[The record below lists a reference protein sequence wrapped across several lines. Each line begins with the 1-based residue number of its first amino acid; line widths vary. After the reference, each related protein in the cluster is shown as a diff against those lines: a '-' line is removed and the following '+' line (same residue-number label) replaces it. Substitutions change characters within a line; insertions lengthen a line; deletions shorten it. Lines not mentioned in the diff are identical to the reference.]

1 MSFMFNI
8 SHFAGRKFFAFTTI
22 SIFLSVAVLG
32 ASFAQ
37 QSSPTTQ
44 PSPAAAPQPSA
55 SQTTSKQTT
64 VVNVNEVSLN
74 LVVRDK
80 KGKLVPDLKPED
92 IAVSDGGVAV
102 KISTLHLVSGKTGEH
117 LITFLFD
124 QMDSSASTNA
134 RDIAGKILKM
144 VPEEGFSFSVMTA
157 QTRLMLYQGF
167 TDNRQHLMD
176 AILFATDDE
185 KPDRA
190 KALESAEKELISV
203 AHTGIESSGVRVS
216 ADQRANAQVL
226 FAALQESQRASQ
238 ELHTQPG
245 LGGLL
250 ALSRSER
257 TLKGRKTVIYFTQG
271 MHADTS
277 SEQRIRDVIGA
288 ANRAGVSI
296 YVIDANALTG
306 QIDQNLMAMTA
317 MGGARAAAAQAGPVS
332 ATTTGANGQP
342 QTVAQA
348 PAGLAPMVSNQYER
362 YEMGE
367 TDPSKSPLANLAES
381 TGGAYVAS
389 GEGMK
394 KPLRRMIEDMTTYY
408 EASYKSP
415 IEDYDGQFRPITV
428 KPLRAGLKISSR
440 AGYFALPPDTG
451 QTIRP
456 FEAPLLKVLAEAA
469 LPAEVPFRAQ
479 VLRLGDLPTGNENSL
494 VVEVPLGELQSQNDP
509 NSNLY
514 AVHVSIAAQVKNKA
528 GDVVEHFGEDIPRH
542 GSLTSKDSQPLF
554 ITMQR
559 HFTEEPGDYT
569 LEAAVVDQN
578 SGKIGAQ
585 RVSFQIP
592 RSGDGPLLSDIT
604 MVRRIDPVPQEA
616 DPSEPMR
623 YGSGKVVPG
632 LSNVLPKGTKELSF
646 YFVVHPD
653 ANAKEAARLQM
664 EVLKSGEPI
673 AQVPLTVRKTTGPV
687 SIPYLT
693 SIQTATLPPGQ
704 YQVIERL
711 TQGAKTSEQAIAFK
725 IEGPAGVTVA
735 SATPAPMTKEDAE
748 PLAGTGMQLPGNE
761 TPGREGLVIK
771 ALPADQSP
779 APSSQQIDNMIA
791 AARKRALEYSKTL
804 PNFLCIEVTNRSV
817 DASGNG
823 RWKHRDSLA
832 ELLGYHDNR
841 ESRTTLEVNGKRSTL
856 KRADLDSNWPLS
868 VGEFGAML
876 NLVFQPSSKTEFQWK
891 EAAALGDGSGTVQVL
906 NYRVDGK
913 NATIVLTEGNADA
926 AVGFHGLVYL
936 DLSTG
941 GVRRITLEAD
951 NIPHSFAVHA
961 ASMTVDYDFV
971 GISGRDYLLP
981 VRSSVRLE
989 KGHHKIELN
998 EITFR
1003 NYRRFASRTK
1013 IRMIQ

>member
-1 MSFMFNI
+1 MSTPCNF
-8 SHFAGRKFFAFTTI
+8 HFASPKFFALSAI
-22 SIFLSVAVLG
+22 SIFLILTPLSP
-32 ASFAQ
+32 SFAQ
-37 QSSPTTQ
+37 QASSTPQSSPTE
-44 PSPAAAPQPSA
+44 PSG
-55 SQTTSKQTT
+55 KQTT

-92 IAVSDGGVAV
+92 IAVTDGGVAV
-102 KISTLHLVSGKTGEH
+102 KVSMLHLVNGKTGEH

-124 QMDSSASTNA
+124 QMDSSASANA

-167 TDNRQHLMD
+167 TDNRQQLMD
-176 AILFATDDE
+176 AMLFATDDE

-190 KALESAEKELISV
+190 KALASAEKELISV
-203 AHTGIESSGVRVS
+203 AHTGIDSSGVRVS
-216 ADQRANAQVL
+216 ADQRADAQVL

-257 TLKGRKTVIYFTQG
+257 TVQGRKTVIYFTQG
-271 MHADTS
+271 LHADTS
-277 SEQRIRDVIGA
+277 SEQRIRDVVGA

-332 ATTTGANGQP
+332 ATTTGANGLP

-367 TDPSKSPLANLAES
+367 TDPTKSPLASLAES

-394 KPLRRMIEDMTTYY
+394 KPLHRMIEDMTTYY
-408 EASYKSP
+408 EASYAPP
-415 IEDYDGQFRPITV
+415 IENYDGQFRPIAI

-456 FEAPLLKVLAEAA
+456 FEAPLLKVLTETE
-469 LPAEVPFRAQ
+469 LPAQVPFRAQ
-479 VLRLGDLPTGNENSL
+479 VVRLGDLPTGNENSL

-514 AVHVSIAAQVKNKA
+514 AVHLSIAAQIKNKA
-528 GDVVEHFGEDIPRH
+528 GEVVEHFGEDIPRH
-542 GSLTSKDSQPLF
+542 GSLSLKDSEPQF

-569 LEAAVVDQN
+569 LEAAVLDQN
-578 SGKIGAQ
+578 SGKMGAL
-585 RVSFQIP
+585 RIPFQIA
-592 RSGDGPLLSDIT
+592 RLGDAPSLSDIS

-632 LSNVLPKGTKELSF
+632 LSDAVPKGTKELSF
-646 YFVVHPD
+646 FFVVHPE
-653 ANAKEAARLQM
+653 ANSTEAARLEM
-664 EVLKSGEPI
+664 EVLKSGEHI

-711 TQGAKTSEQAIAFK
+711 TQGPKTSEQAAAFQ
-725 IEGPAGVTVA
+725 IEGPAGVAVA
-735 SATPAPMTKEDAE
+735 SATPVPLTKEDAE
-748 PLAGTGMQLPGNE
+748 PLAGTEMHLPDAE
-761 TPGREGLVIK
+761 APGHEGLVIRS
-771 ALPADQSP
+771 LPADQSP
-779 APSSQQIDNMIA
+779 APSSQQIDDMIA
-791 AARKRALEYSKTL
+791 AARKRALDYGKTL

-832 ELLGYHDNR
+832 ELLSYHDNK
-841 ESRTTLEVNGKRSTL
+841 ESRTTLEINGKRSTL
-856 KRADLDSNWPLS
+856 KRADMNSSWPLS

-876 NLVFQPSSKTEFQWK
+876 NLVFQPSSKTEFEWK
-891 EAAALGDGSGTVQVL
+891 EAAALGDGSGMLQVL

-913 NATIVLTEGNADA
+913 NATIVLTEGNEDA
-926 AVGFHGLVYL
+926 AVGFHGRVYL
-936 DLSTG
+936 DPSTG
-941 GVRRITLEAD
+941 GVRRVTLEAD
-951 NIPHSFAVHA
+951 AIPHSFAVHA

-1003 NYRRFASRTK
+1003 DYRRFASRTK
-1013 IRMIQ
+1013 IRMIH

>member
-1 MSFMFNI
+1 MSNLW
-8 SHFAGRKFFAFTTI
+8 SPRRLRSPLFFAFSAI
-22 SIFLSVAVLG
+22 SIFLIVLLSASV
-32 ASFAQ
+32 AQ
-37 QSSPTTQ
+37 QSSSTQ
-44 PSPAAAPQPSA
+44 ETPSPQPTA
-55 SQTTSKQTT
+55 KHTT

-92 IAVSDGGVAV
+92 IAVTDGDVPV

-117 LITFLFD
+117 LITLLFD

-134 RDIAGKILKM
+134 RDIAGKMLKM
-144 VPEEGFSFSVMTA
+144 VPEEGFWFSVMKA

-167 TDNRQHLMD
+167 SDNRQHLMD
-176 AILFATDDE
+176 AINYATDDE
-185 KPDRA
+185 KA
-190 KALESAEKELISV
+190 KEASAVESAEKELISI
-203 AHTGIESSGVRVS
+203 AHTGVDSSGARIS
-216 ADQRANAQVL
+216 AEQRANAQVL

-245 LGGLL
+245 LTGLL
-250 ALSRSER
+250 ALSRAER
-257 TLKGRKTVIYFTQG
+257 TVQGRKTIIYFTQG
-271 MHADTS
+271 LHADTS
-277 SEQRIRDVIGA
+277 SETRVRDVIGA

-306 QIDQNLMAMTA
+306 QIDQNLMAMMAIGNQRSA
-317 MGGARAAAAQAGPVS
+317 MAQNGP
-332 ATTTGANGQP
+332 APTTTTGAGGTPQSVPQP
-342 QTVAQA
+342 
-348 PAGLAPMVSNQYER
+348 PPGLAPMVSNQLER
-362 YEMGE
+362 YEGA
-367 TDPSKSPLANLAES
+367 DPNGHKNPLVGLAEN
-381 TGGAYVAS
+381 TGGAYVPS
-389 GEGMK
+389 GDSMK

-408 EASYKSP
+408 EASYTSP
-415 IEDYDGQFRPITV
+415 VENYDGQFRPIEI

-440 AGYFALPPDTG
+440 AGYFALPPDSG

-456 FEAPLLKVLAEAA
+456 FEAPLLKVLTEAQ
-469 LPAEVPFRAQ
+469 LPSDVPFRAQ

-494 VVEVPLGELQSQNDP
+494 VVEVPIGELQSQNDP

-514 AVHVSIAAQVKNKA
+514 AVHISIAVQIKNKA
-528 GDVVEHFGEDIPRH
+528 GEVVEHFGEDIPRH
-542 GSLTSKDSQPLF
+542 GSLSAKDSQPLF

-559 HFTEEPGDYT
+559 HFAEEPGEYT
-569 LEAAVVDQN
+569 LEAAVLDQN
-578 SGKIGAQ
+578 SGKLGAQ
-585 RVSFQIP
+585 RVPFQIA
-592 RSGDGPLLSDIT
+592 RSGNGPSLSDIS

-623 YGSGKVVPG
+623 YGTGKVVPG
-632 LSNVLPKGTKELSF
+632 LSNGLPKGTKELSF
-646 YFVVHPD
+646 FFVIHPD
-653 ANAKEAARLQM
+653 PNSTDAARLEM

-711 TQGAKTSEQAIAFK
+711 TQGSKTSEQAVAFQ

-735 SATPAPMTKEDAE
+735 SATPAPLTKEDAE
-748 PLAGTGMQLPGNE
+748 PLADTGMKLPDSE
-761 TPGREGLVIK
+761 TPGHEGLVIK
-771 ALPADQSP
+771 ALPADQST
-779 APSSQQIDNMIA
+779 APSPQQIDAMIA
-791 AARKRALEYSKTL
+791 AARKRALEYGKTL
-804 PNFLCIEVTNRSV
+804 PNFLCIEMTNRSV

-832 ELLGYHDNR
+832 ELLSYHDNK
-841 ESRTTLEVNGKRSTL
+841 ESRTTLEINGKRSSL
-856 KRADLDSNWPLS
+856 KRADMNSSWPLS

-876 NLVFQPSSKTEFQWK
+876 NLVFQPSSKTEFEWK
-891 EAAALGDGSGTVQVL
+891 EAAALGDGSGTVQVF
-906 NYRVDGK
+906 NYRVDRK
-913 NATIVLTEGNADA
+913 NATIVLTEGNEDA
-926 AVGFHGLVYL
+926 AVGFHGQVYL
-936 DLSTG
+936 DPSTG
-941 GVRRITLEAD
+941 GVRRVTLEAD
-951 NIPHSFAVHA
+951 GIPHSFAVHA

-971 GISGRDYLLP
+971 GISGRDYFLP

-1003 NYRRFASRTK
+1003 SYRRFASRTRIK
-1013 IRMIQ
+1013 MIH

>member
-1 MSFMFNI
+1 MVAPRSSFARQ
-8 SHFAGRKFFAFTTI
+8 SSSTEQQSAAT
-22 SIFLSVAVLG
+22 
-32 ASFAQ
+32 AQ
-37 QSSPTTQ
+37 QSSSVPPSSTQ
-44 PSPAAAPQPSA
+44 S
-55 SQTTSKQTT
+55 TSKQTT

-74 LVVRDK
+74 LVVRDH

-92 IAVSDGGVAV
+92 IAVTDGGVAV
-102 KISTLHLVSGKTGEH
+102 KISTLHLVSGKGGEH

-124 QMDSSASTNA
+124 RMDSSASTNA
-134 RDIAGKILKM
+134 RDIVEKILKM
-144 VPEEGFSFSVMTA
+144 VPDEGFQFSVMKA
-157 QTRLMLYQGF
+157 QARLMLYQGF
-167 TDNRQHLMD
+167 TDSRQRLMD

-190 KALESAEKELISV
+190 KAVESAEKELISI
-203 AHTGIESSGVRVS
+203 AHTGTDFSGARVPS
-216 ADQRANAQVL
+216 DRRADAQVL
-226 FAALQESQRASQ
+226 FAALQESQRVTQ
-238 ELHTQPG
+238 ELHAQPG

-257 TLKGRKTVIYFTQG
+257 TIQGRKTVIYLTQG
-271 MHADTS
+271 LHADATS
-277 SEQRIRDVIGA
+277 EDRIRDIVSA

-306 QIDQNLMAMTA
+306 QIDQNLMAMMAIGNQRSA
-317 MGGARAAAAQAGPVS
+317 MAQSGPA
-332 ATTTGANGQP
+332 ATTATGSNGLP
-342 QTVAQA
+342 QAVPQA
-348 PAGLAPMVSNQYER
+348 PPGLAPMVSNQIDRFESA
-362 YEMGE
+362 
-367 TDPSKSPLANLAES
+367 DPNANKSPLIRLADS
-381 TGGAYVAS
+381 TGGSYVAS

-394 KPLRRMIEDMTTYY
+394 KPLHRMIEDMTTYY
-408 EASYKSP
+408 EASYTSP
-415 IEDYDGQFRPITV
+415 IENYDGQFRAIAV

-440 AGYFALPPDTG
+440 AGYFALPPDSG
-451 QTIRP
+451 QAIRP
-456 FEAPLLKVLAEAA
+456 FEAPLLKVLTEAQ
-469 LPAEVPFRAQ
+469 LPGDVPFRAQ

-494 VVEVPLGELQSQNDP
+494 VVEVPLSDLQSQNDP

-514 AVHVSIAAQVKNKA
+514 AVHISIAVQIKNKA
-528 GDVVEHFGEDIPRH
+528 GQIVEHFGEDIPRH
-542 GSLTSKDSQPLF
+542 GSLSSKDAQPQF

-569 LEAAVVDQN
+569 LEAAVFDQN
-578 SGKIGAQ
+578 SGKLGAQ
-585 RVSFQIP
+585 RIPFQIP
-592 RSGDGPLLSDIT
+592 RAGDGPLLSDVS

-623 YGSGKVVPG
+623 YGNGKVVAG
-632 LSNVLPKGTKELSF
+632 LSGAVPKGTKELSF
-646 YFVVHPD
+646 FFVVHPD
-653 ANAKEAARLQM
+653 PVSSEGPRLEM
-664 EVLKSGEPI
+664 EVLRSGEPI
-673 AQVPLTVRKTTGPV
+673 AQVPLSVRKTTGPV

-711 TQGAKTSEQAIAFK
+711 TQGAKTSEQAMAFQ
-725 IEGPAGVTVA
+725 IEGPAGVAVA
-735 SATPAPMTKEDAE
+735 SASPGPLAKEDAE
-748 PLAGTGMQLPGNE
+748 PLAGTGMQLPDAE
-761 TPGREGLVIK
+761 APGHEGLVIK
-771 ALPADQSP
+771 ALPADQAS
-779 APSSQQIDNMIA
+779 APSSEQIDATIA
-791 AARKRALEYSKTL
+791 AARKRALEYGKTL

-832 ELLGYHDNR
+832 ELLSYHDNQ
-841 ESRTTLEVNGKRSTL
+841 ESRATLEVDGKRSTL
-856 KRADLDSNWPLS
+856 KRADMNSSWPLS

-876 NLVFQPSSKTEFQWK
+876 NLVFQPSSKTEFEWK

-926 AVGFHGLVYL
+926 AVGFHGQVYL
-936 DLSTG
+936 DPSTG

-951 NIPHSFAVHA
+951 GIPHSFAVHA

-1003 NYRRFASRTK
+1003 DYRRFASRTK
-1013 IRMIQ
+1013 IKMIQ

>member
-1 MSFMFNI
+1 MSTLWNP
-8 SHFAGRKFFAFTTI
+8 GRFGKQSFFAFSAI
-22 SIFLSVAVLG
+22 SIFLFALLLS
-32 ASFAQ
+32 ASLAQQTPSAQ
-37 QSSPTTQ
+37 QSS
-44 PSPAAAPQPSA
+44 SA
-55 SQTTSKQTT
+55 QSTSKQTT

-80 KGKLVPDLKPED
+80 KGKLVPDLKPDD

-102 KISTLHLVSGKTGEH
+102 KISTLHLVSGKNGEH

-144 VPEEGFSFSVMTA
+144 VPEEGFQFSVTKA
-157 QTRLMLYQGF
+157 QARLMLYQGF
-167 TDNRQHLMD
+167 SDNRQRLMD

-190 KALESAEKELISV
+190 KTVEAAEKDLILI
-203 AHTGIESSGVRVS
+203 AHTGADSSGARVS

-238 ELHTQPG
+238 ELHVQPG
-245 LGGLL
+245 LASLL
-250 ALSRSER
+250 ALAKSER
-257 TLKGRKTVIYFTQG
+257 AIQGRKTVIFFTQG
-271 MHADTS
+271 LHPDTS
-277 SEQRIRDVIGA
+277 TEDRVRDIVGA
-288 ANRAGVSI
+288 ANRAGVSV
-296 YVIDANALTG
+296 YVIDATALTG
-306 QIDQNLMAMTA
+306 QIDQNLMAMMAIGTQRSA
-317 MGGARAAAAQAGPVS
+317 MAQSGPAAT
-332 ATTTGANGQP
+332 TTTGAGGLPQSVPQP
-342 QTVAQA
+342 
-348 PAGLAPMVSNQYER
+348 PPGLAPMVSNQLDR
-362 YEMGE
+362 YEGA
-367 TDPSKSPLANLAES
+367 DPNGHKNPLISLAES
-381 TGGAYVAS
+381 TGGSYVAS

-394 KPLRRMIEDMTTYY
+394 KPLHRMIEDMTTYY
-408 EASYKSP
+408 EASYTSP
-415 IEDYDGQFRPITV
+415 IENYDGQFRPIAV
-428 KPLRAGLKISSR
+428 KPMRAGLRISSR

-456 FEAPLLKVLAEAA
+456 FEAPLLKTLAEAD
-469 LPAEVPFRAQ
+469 LPAQVPFRAQ

-494 VVEVPLGELQSQNDP
+494 VVEVPLSELQSQNDP

-514 AVHVSIAAQVKNKA
+514 AVHISIAAQIKNKA
-528 GDVVEHFGEDIPRH
+528 GEVVEHFGEDIPRH
-542 GSLTSKDSQPLF
+542 GSLSSKDSQPQF

-569 LEAAVVDQN
+569 LEAAVLDQN
-578 SGKIGAQ
+578 SGKLGAQ
-585 RVSFQIP
+585 RVQFQIP
-592 RSGDGPLLSDIT
+592 GSGDGPSLSDISV
-604 MVRRIDPVPQEA
+604 VRRIDPVPEEA

-632 LSNVLPKGTKELSF
+632 LSNAVPKGTKELSF
-646 YFVVHPD
+646 FFVVHPEPSV
-653 ANAKEAARLQM
+653 AEAPRLEM

-693 SIQTATLPPGQ
+693 SIQTATLPPGD
-704 YQVIERL
+704 YRVIERL
-711 TQGAKTSEQAIAFK
+711 TQDAKTSEQAVAFQ

-735 SATPAPMTKEDAE
+735 SATPAPLTKEETE
-748 PLAGTGMQLPGNE
+748 PLAGTDMRLPDAE
-761 TPGREGLVIK
+761 TPGHEGLVIK
-771 ALPADQSP
+771 SLPADEAS
-779 APSSQQIDNMIA
+779 APSSQQIDSMIA
-791 AARKRALEYSKTL
+791 AARKRALEYGKTL

-817 DASGNG
+817 DPSGNG

-856 KRADLDSNWPLS
+856 KRADLDSSWPLS

-876 NLVFQPSSKTEFQWK
+876 NLVFQPSSKTEFEWK

-913 NATIVLTEGNADA
+913 NATIVLTEGNTDA
-926 AVGFHGLVYL
+926 AVGFHGQVYL
-936 DLSTG
+936 DPSTG
-941 GVRRITLEAD
+941 GVRRVTLEAD
-951 NIPHSFAVHA
+951 GIPHSFAVHA

-1003 NYRRFASRTK
+1003 SYRRFASRTK
-1013 IRMIQ
+1013 IKMIQ